1 METVS
6 GLPRKSEKAK
16 TFTRADSFC
25 STLLDALT
33 GTERQGENQRRTDG
47 TGERK
52 TVSAD
57 CMIFFFFYTES
68 TKESTK
74 SSQALKKK
82 KNEVSKVMIQR

>member
-57 CMIFFFFYTES
+57 CMIFFLHRKYQRIYKKFPG
-68 TKESTK
+68 
-74 SSQALKKK
+74 LKKK
-82 KNEVSKVMIQR
+82 KNEVSKVTIQC